1 MIIEKRV
8 ENFIKEHQLLP
19 ANAHVLVAIS
29 GGADSVALLR
39 MLIKLGFSCHAVHC
53 NFHLRGEESDRDERF
68 VRNLCQGMNIG
79 LDVIHFDTQAYAN
92 EHHLSIE
99 MAARELR
106 YREFE
111 RIRRDKDLDAIA
123 VAHHQDDAVETLL
136 LNLIRG
142 AGINGLTGM
151 RVRNGHVVRPLL
163 CLTQEEIH
171 HYLTHIGQDY
181 VTDST
186 NLTDAYSRNKIR
198 LKLLPLMQ
206 EINPNAAENIAQA
219 ATHLAE
225 AATIYNKA
233 IADNNKRIISVQA
246 DGITISIDTLL
257 STDAPKAQ
265 LFEILKPYGFNS
277 AQVND
282 IFKSLSS
289 ESGRM
294 FHASSHTLL
303 RDRKH
308 LILRN
313 NPTGDPV
320 TTHTTLPSE
329 GTIKLPDGTTLKISR
344 IVPTETWEVPR
355 NNNICVLDASRLSQP
370 LIVRHPQEGDRI
382 RPFGMRGS
390 KLLSDLYTDLKLSRM
405 EKQQQWVLCHD
416 NRIVWAIGLRTSEL
430 FRLHGNEREVLIIE
444 CCKPKIE
451 ETT

>member
-1 MIIEKRV
+1 MKLEKRV
-8 ENFIKEHQLLP
+8 ESFIGQHRLLMP
-19 ANAHVLVAIS
+19 DAEVLVALS

-39 MLIKLGFSCHAVHC
+39 MLLRLGYVCHAVHC
-53 NFHLRGEESDRDERF
+53 NFHLRGEESDRDEQF
-68 VRNLCQGMNIG
+68 VTVLCQE
-79 LDVIHFDTQAYAN
+79 LDVRLEVLHFDTQAYAQ
-92 EHHLSIE
+92 EQHLSIE

-111 RIRRDKDLDAIA
+111 RIRQANNLYATA

-171 HYLTHIGQDY
+171 NYLAYIGQDY

-219 ATHLAE
+219 ALHLAE

-233 IADNNKRIISVQA
+233 IADNNKRIVSVQA
-246 DGITISIDTLL
+246 DGISISIDTLL
-257 STDAPKAQ
+257 STDEPKAQ

-277 AQVND
+277 AQVDD
-282 IFKSLSS
+282 IFKSLFS

-294 FHASSHTLL
+294 FHTSCYTLL
-303 RDRKH
+303 RDRKF
-308 LILRN
+308 LILHKKSAE
-313 NPTGDPV
+313 DSV
-320 TTHTTLPSE
+320 TTYTTLPSE
-329 GTIKLPDGTTLKISR
+329 GSVKLPDGIILKIKR
-344 IVPTETWEVPR
+344 IVPTETWKVPR
-355 NNNICVLDASRLSQP
+355 NNNICVLDASRLRKP

-382 RPFGMRGS
+382 FPFGMKGS

-405 EKQQQWVLCHD
+405 EKKQQWVLCHD
-416 NRIVWAIGLRTSEL
+416 DRIVWAIGLRTSEQ
-430 FRLHGNEREVLIIE
+430 FRLHGNEHEVLVIE
-444 CCKPKIE
+444 YCKSE
-451 ETT
+451 

>member
-1 MIIEKRV
+1 MRLENRV
-8 ENFIKEHQLLP
+8 ESFIVQHHLLTHG
-19 ANAHVLVAIS
+19 ARVLVALS

-68 VRNLCQGMNIG
+68 VRNLCQEMSIG
-79 LDVIHFDTQAYAN
+79 LDVIHFATQAYAN

-257 STDAPKAQ
+257 STDAPRAQ

-294 FHASSHTLL
+294 FHTSSHTLL

-313 NPTGDPV
+313 NPTEDSV
-320 TTHTTLPSE
+320 TTYTTLPSE
-329 GTIKLPDGTTLKISR
+329 GTIKLPDGPTLKISR

-416 NRIVWAIGLRTSEL
+416 NRIVWAVGLRTSEL

>member
-8 ENFIKEHQLLP
+8 ESFIQEHQLLP
-19 ANAHVLVAIS
+19 ANAQVLVAIS
-29 GGADSVALLR
+29 GGADSVALL
-39 MLIKLGFSCHAVHC
+39 LILVKLGFNCHAVHC
-53 NFHLRGEESDRDERF
+53 NFHLRGEESDRDEQF
-68 VRNLCQGMNIG
+68 VRNLCQEMGISV
-79 LDVIHFDTQAYAN
+79 DVAHFDTQAYAK

-111 RIRRDKDLDAIA
+111 RIRRDKNLDAIA

-151 RVRNGHVVRPLL
+151 RVSNGHVVRPLL
-163 CLTQEEIH
+163 CLTQQDIH
-171 HYLTHIGQDY
+171 NYLTHIGQDY

-233 IADNNKRIISVQA
+233 IADNNKRIISAQA

-282 IFKSLSS
+282 IFKSLYS

-294 FHASSHTLL
+294 FHTSSHTLL

-313 NPTGDPV
+313 NPTEDSV

-344 IVPTETWEVPR
+344 IVPTETWNVPR

-382 RPFGMRGS
+382 HPFGMKGS

-416 NRIVWAIGLRTSEL
+416 DRIVWAIGLRTSEL

>member
-1 MIIEKRV
+1 MKLEKRV
-8 ENFIKEHQLLP
+8 ESFIRQHRLLKP
-19 ANAHVLVAIS
+19 GAEVLVALS

-39 MLIKLGFSCHAVHC
+39 MLLRLGYVCHAVHC
-53 NFHLRGEESDRDERF
+53 NFHLRGEESDRDEQF
-68 VRNLCQGMNIG
+68 VTVLCQELNVR
-79 LDVIHFDTQAYAN
+79 LEVLHFDTQTYAH
-92 EHHLSIE
+92 EQHLSIE

-111 RIRRDKDLDAIA
+111 RIRQANNLYAIA

-163 CLTQEEIH
+163 CLTQEDIH
-171 HYLTHIGQDY
+171 NYLAYIGQSY

-219 ATHLAE
+219 AIHLAE

-246 DGITISIDTLL
+246 DGISISIDTLL

-282 IFKSLSS
+282 IFKSLYS
-289 ESGRM
+289 ESGRL
-294 FHASSHTLL
+294 FHTSSYTLL
-303 RDRKH
+303 RDRKL

-313 NPTGDPV
+313 NLAEDHV
-320 TTHTTLPSE
+320 TTYTTLPGE
-329 GTIKLPDGTTLKISR
+329 GTIRLPDGIILKIRR
-344 IVPTETWEVPR
+344 IVPTVTWKVPC
-355 NNNICVLDASRLSQP
+355 NNNICVVDASRLSKP

-382 RPFGMRGS
+382 HPFGMRGS

-416 NRIVWAIGLRTSEL
+416 DRIVWAIGLRTSEQ
-430 FRLHGNEREVLIIE
+430 FRLHGNEHEVLVIE
-444 CCKPKIE
+444 YFKSE
-451 ETT
+451 

>member
-151 RVRNGHVVRPLL
+151 HVRNGHVVRPLL

-294 FHASSHTLL
+294 FHTSSHTLL

-313 NPTGDPV
+313 NPTEDPV

-344 IVPTETWEVPR
+344 IVPTETWKVPR

-382 RPFGMRGS
+382 RPFGMKGS

-416 NRIVWAIGLRTSEL
+416 NRIVWAVGLRTSEL

-444 CCKPKIE
+444 CCK
-451 ETT
+451 

>member
-79 LDVIHFDTQAYAN
+79 LDVIHFATQAYAN

-151 RVRNGHVVRPLL
+151 HVRNGHVVRPLL

-294 FHASSHTLL
+294 FHTSSHTLL

-329 GTIKLPDGTTLKISR
+329 GTIKLPDGPTLKISR
-344 IVPTETWEVPR
+344 IVPTETWKVPR

-382 RPFGMRGS
+382 RPFGMKGS